1 MGSMNLRK
9 KLVVIGMAQLVLVA
23 VVLMGLYYFEAKQKV
38 EQQFVEKARS
48 VVLTA
53 EGTREQMGK
62 KWDSG
67 LFSAEQLRTWADAG
81 QIDKV
86 LQAVPVVTA
95 WQAAMAKAKEGGYT
109 FKTPKF
115 DPRNPANKPDVV
127 EARVLKMFQKGNV
140 QEHYE
145 YDPQLNAIR
154 YFRPVRLTQECM
166 LCHGDPATAAAL
178 WGHDDGTDPTG
189 HKMENWKVGEVHGA
203 FEIIQSL
210 DAANAQIWASLLKG
224 GGVLALLVVLAGI
237 SFYFLTSRSVIKPL
251 RHIINGLTEG
261 AEQVNDAAAQVA
273 ASSQSTAEGASMQ
286 ASSIEQTSSALE
298 EMAAQTRS
306 NAEHAQQASEL
317 ANNTRQMAE
326 KGNQTMG
333 QLDHA
338 MTAINESSA
347 EISKIIKIIE
357 EIAFQTNLLALNA
370 AVEAARAGEHGKGF
384 AVVADEVRNLA
395 QRSAEAA
402 RDTNRLIS
410 ESVER
415 AREGSQVSDSAAQI
429 LRQVVD
435 NVSQVAD
442 LINGISAASNEQA
455 QGVDQINSAVATMD
469 KVTQQNAAG
478 AEQAAAAAEE
488 LTGMANSMR
497 DQFVA
502 ELVRI
507 VEGGHAPVS
516 SGPQGDEL

>member
-9 KLVVIGMAQLVLVA
+9 KLVVIGTVQLVLVA
-23 VVLMGLYYFEAKQKV
+23 AVLMGLSFRKANENVRKQYV
-38 EQQFVEKARS
+38 DKARS

-67 LFSAEQLRTWADAG
+67 VFTAKQLRAWADDG
-81 QIDKV
+81 KIDKV

-95 WQAAMAKAKEGGYT
+95 WEAAMAKAKEGGYI

-115 DPRNPANKPDVV
+115 DPRDPANKPDAL
-127 EARVLKMFQKGNV
+127 EARVLRMFEKGNAS
-140 QEHYE
+140 EYFE
-145 YDPQLNAIR
+145 YDPEMNAIR

-166 LCHGDPATAAAL
+166 LCHGDPATASTL
-178 WGHDDGTDPTG
+178 WGRDDGTDPTG
-189 HKMENWKVGEVHGA
+189 HKMENWKVGEIHGA
-203 FEIIQSL
+203 FEVIQSL
-210 DAANAQIWASLLKG
+210 AEANAEIWASL
-224 GGVLALLVVLAGI
+224 AEDAGI
-237 SFYFLTSRSVIKPL
+237 MLVLVLIAGFTFYLATSRSVIKPL
-251 RHIINGLTEG
+251 RHIIAGLTEG

-298 EMAAQTRS
+298 QMAAQTRS
-306 NAEHAQQASEL
+306 NAERANQASEL

-326 KGNQTMG
+326 KGDQTMG

-429 LRQVVD
+429 LRQVVE

-442 LINGISAASNEQA
+442 LINGISSASNEQA

-507 VEGGHAPVS
+507 VEGGQAPVNN
-516 SGPQGDEL
+516 GPQGDEL